1 MNQSNHIMQGANPCP
16 HFLRL
21 RVKKLWVKVRRKDYL
36 MNTVYDFER
45 AFEEMMDEALN
56 KLSPEAFE
64 KLKDSI
70 SMILSDYEE

>member
-1 MNQSNHIMQGANPCP
+1 
-16 HFLRL
+16 
-21 RVKKLWVKVRRKDYL
+21 